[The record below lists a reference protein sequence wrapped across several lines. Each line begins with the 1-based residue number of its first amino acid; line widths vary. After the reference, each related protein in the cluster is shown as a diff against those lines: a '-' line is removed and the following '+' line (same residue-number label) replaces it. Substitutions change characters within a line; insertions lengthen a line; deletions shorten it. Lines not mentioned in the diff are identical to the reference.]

1 MSVFKDSVETLRL
14 TVEKRQHANARFKDK
29 KFVPEVRE
37 GDAKWEGNVFS
48 FGLFYDS
55 KHSGATKEQIANWRL
70 PGPSAETLDAAVQ
83 RGLKL
88 RKLLLGGNHILHPL
102 TTRKAKLAYAWSS
115 RVKDSEERQFN
126 VVLHEGAVKNATDA
140 VRSVIAKG

>member
-1 MSVFKDSVETLRL
+1 MSAFKDSVETLRL
-14 TVEKRQHANARFKDK
+14 TVEKRQHANARFKIK
-29 KFVPEVRE
+29 VLVPEVRE
-37 GDAKWEGNVFS
+37 GDFKWEGNVFC
-48 FGLFYDS
+48 FHLIYDS
-55 KHSGATKEQIANWRL
+55 KHSGATKEQIANWHL

-115 RVKDSEERQFN
+115 RIKGSEERQFN
-126 VVLHEGAVKNATDA
+126 VVLHEGAVKSAADA
-140 VRSVIAKG
+140 VKAVIAKG